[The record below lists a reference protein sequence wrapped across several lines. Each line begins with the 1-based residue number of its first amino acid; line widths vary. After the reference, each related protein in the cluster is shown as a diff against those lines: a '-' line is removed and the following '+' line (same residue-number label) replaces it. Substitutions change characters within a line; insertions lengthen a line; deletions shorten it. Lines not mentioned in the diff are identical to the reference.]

1 LSKAASL
8 VAKEPH
14 NDASVSVNPGVVSR
28 PPATLGNIDR
38 PMAGPIRSQT
48 IPVIRAVQ
56 NFRPSSSSRPED
68 PI

>member
-1 LSKAASL
+1 MMPPSL
-8 VAKEPH
+8 LILAWF
-14 NDASVSVNPGVVSR
+14 PG
-28 PPATLGNIDR
+28 PPATLGNIDC